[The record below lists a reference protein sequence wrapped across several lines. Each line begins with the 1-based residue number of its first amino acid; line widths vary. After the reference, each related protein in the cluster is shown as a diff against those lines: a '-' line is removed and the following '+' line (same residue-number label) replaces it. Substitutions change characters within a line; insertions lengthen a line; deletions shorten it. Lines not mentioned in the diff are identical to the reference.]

1 MDRPIDPRVFRR
13 ALGRFA
19 TGVIVLT
26 AGPRAAP
33 HAMSANAFMS
43 GSLDPARVTHRYGC
57 GDHTLVVG
65 RVEELEIDGP
75 SAPLLYYEG
84 RYAGLQPAGETRR
97 RSPEPY
103 PSFF

>member
-1 MDRPIDPRVFRR
+1 MDRPI
-13 ALGRFA
+13 
-19 TGVIVLT
+19 
-26 AGPRAAP
+26 
-33 HAMSANAFMS
+33 ANAFMS
-43 GSLDPARVTHRYGC
+43 GSLAGFASAFAALGGVPVLAGAAVAITVWSTHRYRC

-84 RYAGLQPAGETRR
+84 RYAGLQPAREARG